1 MDQFGPAPCR
11 LSHMVMDGK
20 TPVLWR
26 TKTEAAYYLVRE
38 MVLDGRLAP
47 GTDLDQEA
55 LSRELGLSTTPV
67 REALRR
73 LEAEGLVSQRAH
85 FAIRIPELSRQD
97 FGDIYF
103 VRLRLEPE
111 AARCACH
118 NHEIFEQ
125 TCATLSSSLTAP
137 AGTVSPVERQ
147 QINRNFH
154 SAIYS
159 ASGNQTMTGILDS
172 LWDRC
177 DRYRV
182 QLLKDDANAETNDQ
196 EHRNIFVAFCSQD
209 EESLV
214 RLVTEH
220 VQASY
225 DKLISS
231 LS

>member
-1 MDQFGPAPCR
+1 MAT
-11 LSHMVMDGK
+11 DGK
-20 TPVLWR
+20 TPALWR

-97 FGDIYF
+97 FSDIYF

-111 AARCACH
+111 AARCACR
-118 NHEIFEQ
+118 NSEAFEQ
-125 TCATLSSSLTAP
+125 TCAILSSSLTHSV
-137 AGTVSPVERQ
+137 GIVSPSERQ

-182 QLLKDDANAETNDQ
+182 QLLKDDASAESNDQ
-196 EHRNIFVAFCSQD
+196 EHRKIFVAFCHRD
-209 EESLV
+209 EEELV
-214 RLVTEH
+214 RLVAEH

-231 LS
+231 IS